1 MSDSD
6 PYQLRGVEPRHHSPD
21 RGDGEG
27 LLAIETS
34 GREGSIAYWPLG
46 DRDGEGLSGAG
57 PRLIE
62 LEREQR
68 TAATLAPAIERLIQ
82 ELGGETGRFAAIA
95 VAVGPGSFTGLRIGV
110 TTAKTLAYAIGCPVI
125 AIDSLAA
132 MAGGCF
138 RVSPEATEVIVALN
152 AYRQQ
157 LFVARWK
164 KDSWLAA
171 RDGGALAGASA
182 VWPVAKWREVVADEG
197 ARGGLMIAGEPGVV
211 GAGSDFGDAFKVE
224 DGAGAGM
231 AGRVATIIPSA
242 LDVAML
248 GSRLFEAGAFLS
260 PMAVNPNYLRE
271 SAAEEKLR

>member
-1 MSDSD
+1 M
-6 PYQLRGVEPRHHSPD
+6 
-21 RGDGEG
+21 
-27 LLAIETS
+27 
-34 GREGSIAYWPLG
+34 
-46 DRDGEGLSGAG
+46 
-57 PRLIE
+57 IE

-68 TAATLAPAIERLIQ
+68 TAATLAPAIKRLIE
-82 ELGGETGRFAAIA
+82 ELGGETGRFAAVA

-138 RVSPEATEVIVALN
+138 RVRPEAREVIVALN

-171 RDGGALAGASA
+171 RDGAALAGASE
-182 VWPVAKWREVVADEG
+182 VWPVAKWREVVAEEG
-197 ARGGLMIAGEPGVV
+197 ANKGVIIAGEPGVV
-211 GAGSDFGDAFKVE
+211 GAGVDFGDGAKFGDGAEVG
-224 DGAGAGM
+224 DGAGAAM
-231 AGRVATIIPSA
+231 AGRVATILPSA
-242 LDVAML
+242 LDVAIL
-248 GSRLFEAGAFLS
+248 GSRLFEAGEFVS

>member
-1 MSDSD
+1 MNDSD
-6 PYQLRGVEPRHHSPD
+6 PYQTRGVEPMHPSPE
-21 RGDGEG
+21 RGDGDG

-34 GREGSIAYWPLG
+34 GREGSIAFWPLG
-46 DRDGEGLSGAG
+46 DRDGGGNSGG
-57 PRLIE
+57 GRRVIE

-68 TAATLAPAIERLIQ
+68 TAATLAPAIKRLIE
-82 ELGGETGRFAAIA
+82 ELGGETGRFAAVA

-138 RVSPEATEVIVALN
+138 RVRPEAREVIVALN

-171 RDGGALAGASA
+171 RDGAALAGASE
-182 VWPVAKWREVVADEG
+182 VWPVAKWREVVAEEG
-197 ARGGLMIAGEPGVV
+197 ANEGVMSAGEPGVV
-211 GAGSDFGDAFKVE
+211 GAGADFGDGAKFG
-224 DGAGAGM
+224 DGTRAAM
-231 AGRVATIIPSA
+231 AGRVATILPSA
-242 LDVAML
+242 LDVAIL
-248 GSRLFEAGAFLS
+248 GSRLFEAGEFVS